1 MAIKNKHLKYK
12 KRIVFLTATRADY
25 GKIKSIIQLIQN
37 NKKFVTKVFV
47 TGMHNLGVYGNT
59 KYLIKKDKIKN
70 IFVFKNQNQNDSMD
84 EITSKTI
91 HGFSKFVKKFRPDL
105 IVIHGDRIEPL
116 ACAIVGS
123 LNNILVAHIEGGE
136 VSGTVDEMLRHSIS
150 KLSHFHFVSNNAA
163 KLRLKQMGELDKNI
177 FIIGSPDIDILLKI
191 KKNQLQGSKK
201 HYNIKFKDY
210 SIVLLHPITTLKD
223 LKANFKYAKI
233 LTNVL
238 LNTKNNY
245 IVIYPNNDQGSN
257 YILKLYKKLKNKKNI
272 KIFSSIRF
280 EFFLSLL
287 QNAKFILGNSS
298 AGIREAPYYGVPTI
312 NLGSRQNKRSKSKS
326 IYNLNFDEK
335 QIISLIKKL
344 NNTKKKHRKVKE
356 FGFGNSNRK
365 FVKIIQRDQFW
376 NTSNQKFFK
385 DINY

>member
-1 MAIKNKHLKYK
+1 M
-12 KRIVFLTATRADY
+12 
-25 GKIKSIIQLIQN
+25 
-37 NKKFVTKVFV
+37 
-47 TGMHNLGVYGNT
+47 
-59 KYLIKKDKIKN
+59 
-70 IFVFKNQNQNDSMD
+70 
-84 EITSKTI
+84 
-91 HGFSKFVKKFRPDL
+91 
-105 IVIHGDRIEPL
+105 
-116 ACAIVGS
+116 
-123 LNNILVAHIEGGE
+123 
-136 VSGTVDEMLRHSIS
+136 
-150 KLSHFHFVSNNAA
+150 
-163 KLRLKQMGELDKNI
+163 
-177 FIIGSPDIDILLKI
+177 
-191 KKNQLQGSKK
+191 
-201 HYNIKFKDY
+201 
-210 SIVLLHPITTLKD
+210 HPITTLKD